1 MSGEK
6 SRTARV
12 RHAIGSHPEW
22 QGNSDLP
29 RYDSCDDECRICGR
43 PIVASMSWEIHEVDG
58 GGWLAPAS
66 EQYDDDDEGDLGYWL
81 IGSGCAKKVPAAYK
95 QRV

>member
-1 MSGEK
+1 
-6 SRTARV
+6 
-12 RHAIGSHPEW
+12 
-22 QGNSDLP
+22 
-29 RYDSCDDECRICGR
+29 
-43 PIVASMSWEIHEVDG
+43 VASMSWEIHEVDG